1 MGKVVGNMARTLNNL
16 TDVKARSALPAGRHA
31 DGGGLY
37 LSVSASGAKSWVFM
51 WSRMEAKADGTMRQ
65 KRVEMGL
72 GGYPDLSLGKAREAA
87 RHCREAIA
95 DGRDPLADK
104 RKAAEPTFADCAD
117 QFLNSMEKGWRNEKH
132 RAQWRMTLGPAY
144 CASLQ
149 GKRVSTVGTDDVL
162 KVLTPV
168 WHDKP
173 ETASRLRGRIERVL
187 EFAKAKG
194 WRTGDNPALWRGHLR
209 GVLPA
214 RTPETRKHHAAME
227 YGQLPAFMD
236 SLKAREAMAA
246 RALELLI
253 LTAAR
258 TGEALGAKWDEF
270 DLEKAVWTV
279 PASRMK
285 AKRIHR
291 VPLSKAALALLAPL
305 FETRI
310 SDFVFPGQA
319 KGKPLSNMAMEMQL
333 RRMRLDA
340 ITVHGFRSSFRDWVY
355 EETHFPREIAE
366 AALAHVIG
374 DETERAYRRGDAL
387 EKRRTLMEAWAGH
400 CFTKAGGKVVKLHG

>member
-1 MGKVVGNMARTLNNL
+1 MVRTLNNL
-16 TDVKARSALPAGRHA
+16 TDVKAKSALPAGRHA

-37 LSVSASGAKSWVFM
+37 LSVSATGAKSWVFM

-87 RHCREAIA
+87 RLSREAVA

-104 RKAAEPTFADCAD
+104 RKAAEPMFSECAD
-117 QFLNSMEKGWRNEKH
+117 QFLNSMEKAWRNEKH

-149 GKRVSTVGTDDVL
+149 SKRVSTIGTDDVL

-187 EFAKAKG
+187 EYAKAKG

-214 RTPETRKHHAAME
+214 RNPETKKHHAAMD
-227 YGQLPAFMD
+227 YRQLPAFVE
-236 SLKAREAMAA
+236 SLKSREALAA

-258 TGEALGAKWDEF
+258 SGEVLGANWDEF
-270 DLEKAVWTV
+270 DLQQAVWTV

-291 VPLSKAALALLAPL
+291 VPLSKAALALLNPL
-305 FETRI
+305 HENRI

-333 RRMRLDA
+333 RRMKQDE
-340 ITVHGFRSSFRDWVY
+340 ITVHGFRSSFRDWVS

-387 EKRRTLMEAWAGH
+387 EKRRGLMEAWAVH
-400 CFTKAGGKVVKLHG
+400 CNAADRANVVHLRQKSRGIE

>member
-1 MGKVVGNMARTLNNL
+1 METKQDG
-16 TDVKARSALPAGRHA
+16 AL
-31 DGGGLY
+31 
-37 LSVSASGAKSWVFM
+37 
-51 WSRMEAKADGTMRQ
+51 RQ

-72 GGYPDLSLGKAREAA
+72 GGYPDLTLGKARETA
-87 RHCREAIA
+87 RLCREAVA
-95 DGRDPLADK
+95 DGRDPLAEK
-104 RKAAEPTFADCAD
+104 RKEAEPTFAECAD
-117 QFLNSMEKGWRNEKH
+117 QFLNSMEKAWRNEKH

-149 GKRVSTVGTDDVL
+149 SKRVSTIGTDDVL

-187 EFAKAKG
+187 EYAKAKG
-194 WRTGDNPALWRGHLR
+194 WRSGDNPALWRGHLR

-214 RTPETRKHHAAME
+214 RNPETKKHHAAMD
-227 YGQLPAFMD
+227 YRQLPAFME

-258 TGEALGAKWDEF
+258 SGEVFGAKWDEF
-270 DLEKAVWTV
+270 DLENGVWTV

-285 AKRIHR
+285 AKRTHR
-291 VPLSKAALALLAPL
+291 VPLSKSALDLLNPL
-305 FETRI
+305 HENRI
-310 SDFVFPGQA
+310 SEFVFPGQA
-319 KGKPLSNMAMEMQL
+319 KGKPLSNMAMEMQM
-333 RRMRLDA
+333 RRMKLDHL
-340 ITVHGFRSSFRDWVY
+340 TVHGFRSSFRDWVS

-366 AALAHVIG
+366 SALAHVIG

-387 EKRRTLMEAWAGH
+387 EKRRALMEAWAGF
-400 CFTKAGGKVVKLHG
+400 CFPIASDKIVRLHGKG

>member
-1 MGKVVGNMARTLNNL
+1 MSRTLNNL
-16 TDVKARSALPAGRHA
+16 TDAKAKSALASGRHA

-37 LSVSASGAKSWVFM
+37 LSVSATGAKSWVFM
-51 WSRMEAKADGTMRQ
+51 WSRMEPNDKGVIRQ

-72 GGYPDLSLGKAREAA
+72 GSYPDLTLAKARTVAA
-87 RHCREAIA
+87 ACRQAIA
-95 DGRDPLADK
+95 DGRDPLSEK
-104 RKAAEPTFADCAD
+104 RREAEPTFADCAD
-117 QFLNSMEKGWRNEKH
+117 QFLNSMEKAWRNEKH

-144 CASLQ
+144 CAWLQ
-149 GKRVSTVGTDDVL
+149 SKRVSTIGTDDVL

-168 WHDKP
+168 WHLKP

-214 RTPETRKHHAAME
+214 RNPETKGHHAAMD
-227 YGQLPAFMD
+227 YKQVPAFVER
-236 SLKAREAMAA
+236 LRTHEALAA

-253 LTAAR
+253 LTASR
-258 TGEALGAKWDEF
+258 SGEILKATWQEF
-270 DLEKAVWTV
+270 DLESGVWTV

-291 VPLSKAALALLAPL
+291 VPLSKAALDVLTPL
-305 FETRI
+305 HECRTGE
-310 SDFVFPGQA
+310 FVFAGQA
-319 KGKPLSNMAMEMQL
+319 KGKPLSGMAMEMLL
-333 RRMRLDA
+333 RRMKVDDA
-340 ITVHGFRSSFRDWVY
+340 TVHGFRSSFRDWVS
-355 EETHFPREIAE
+355 EETNFPREIAE
-366 AALAHVIG
+366 AALAHVVG

-387 EKRRTLMEAWAGH
+387 EKRRVLMKAWAVN
-400 CFTKAGGKVVKLHG
+400 CFSGETSNVVRLMKR

>member
-1 MGKVVGNMARTLNNL
+1 MARTLNKL
-16 TDVKARSALPAGRHA
+16 TDVKAKSDLAAGRHS

-37 LSVSASGAKSWVFM
+37 LVVSPTGAKSWAFM
-51 WSRMEAKADGTMRQ
+51 WSRMEPNPEGVVRQ

-72 GGYPDLSLGKAREAA
+72 GSYPDLTLGKAREAA
-87 RHCREAIA
+87 RLCRAAVAE
-95 DGRDPLADK
+95 GRDPLAEK
-104 RKAAEPTFADCAD
+104 KSAAEPTFADCAS
-117 QFLNSMEKGWRNEKH
+117 QFLDSKETGWRNEKH

-149 GKRVSTVGTDDVL
+149 GKRVSAVGTNDVL

-168 WHDKP
+168 WAAKP
-173 ETASRLRGRIERVL
+173 ETASRIRGRIERVL

-214 RTPETRKHHAAME
+214 RDRETKKNHPAMDYRDVPGFLE
-227 YGQLPAFMD
+227 
-236 SLKAREAMAA
+236 SLRTREALAA
-246 RALELLI
+246 RALEMLI

-258 TGEALGAKWDEF
+258 SGEVLGAKWTEL
-270 DLEKAVWTV
+270 DLTGGVWTI

-291 VPLSKAALALLAPL
+291 VPLSNPVLALLSPL
-305 FETRI
+305 FEARI

-319 KGKPLSNMAMEMQL
+319 KGKPLSNMAMEMQM
-333 RRMRLDA
+333 RRMKIDDA
-340 ITVHGFRSSFRDWVY
+340 TVHGFRSSFRDWVS
-355 EETHFPREIAE
+355 EETNFPREIAE
-366 AALAHVIG
+366 AALAHIVG

-387 EKRRTLMEAWAGH
+387 EKRRALMEAWAGH
-400 CFTKAGGKVVKLHG
+400 LEPLAPINVVRLHG